1 MKVWQRFLLL
11 VSLSFS
17 LATASWAVD
26 LSGFIE
32 LKPNTTFSGQLE
44 EKQPLRF
51 FFTLTS
57 KQEIVL
63 ESHTSQ
69 KRHNQVYP
77 SAVLFT
83 KEGRVLARDWS
94 SGVGRNFKI
103 KRQLEAG
110 TYVLRVEDERGCGS
124 LHGCPEILR
133 DFELSFEVAEI
144 SPF

>member
-1 MKVWQRFLLL
+1 MIFWLRCFLVASSSLLL
-11 VSLSFS
+11 
-17 LATASWAVD
+17 ASWSWATD
-26 LSGFIE
+26 LTGFIE
-32 LKPNTTFSGQLE
+32 LQPDQVYEGQLE

-57 KQEIVL
+57 RQQVIL
-63 ESHTSQ
+63 QSHTSQ
-69 KRHNQVYP
+69 RRTNNVYP
-77 SAVLFT
+77 SGVLFT

-133 DFELSFEVAEI
+133 DFQLTFEVAEI

>member
-1 MKVWQRFLLL
+1 MKVWQKILLL
-11 VSLSFS
+11 VGLS
-17 LATASWAVD
+17 LALAKVSLAAD
-26 LSGFIE
+26 FSGFIE
-32 LKPNTTFSGQLE
+32 LKPNEVYQGRLE

-51 FFTLTS
+51 VFTLTS

-69 KRHNQVYP
+69 KRTNNVYP
-77 SAVLFT
+77 SGVLFT

-94 SGVGRNFKI
+94 SGLGRNFKI

-133 DFELSFEVAEI
+133 DFELSFEVTEI